1 MAPLMC
7 ASVSDIYGNNFGLS
21 PEQIVQQ
28 SLKNNETCAI
38 KNEQYQQKLKEKE
51 IAGKSN
57 FKNFDEINSN
67 NIPPEY
73 RNFNQSPNIPQNSI
87 NNSNFAKRLAWTDK
101 NNNWPSNQGF
111 SIFNRFQKE
120 YFTGSD
126 SECLQQIATL
136 MSEVVLIIKII
147 MFVLILLLIIK
158 LLEKKA

>member
-21 PEQIVQQ
+21 SEQIVQQ
-28 SLKNNETCAI
+28 SLKNNETCAN
-38 KNEQYQQKLKEKE
+38 KNAQYQKKLKEQE
-51 IAGKSN
+51 IAGKAN
-57 FKNFDEINSN
+57 FKDFNENDN

-73 RNFNQSPNIPQNSI
+73 SNFNQSPNAPQQSI

-101 NNNWPSNQGF
+101 NNNRPSNQGL

-120 YFTGSD
+120 YFVGTD

-136 MSEVVLIIKII
+136 MSEVILIIKII

-158 LLEKKA
+158 LLEKKG